1 MATDAAYL
9 DRLFDGQLPP
19 PTVDV
24 ETQRR
29 RLEDFLAA
37 NEFAATAA
45 PNSPTTTT
53 TDRHSGI
60 ALVTSGGTTIP
71 LEKNTVRFLD
81 NFSTGSRGATSAEHF
96 LARNYLVIFLHRR
109 SSIVPFARD
118 LPDPRNLF
126 EPLEEGGAEGG
137 ASSLRVR
144 ADRVAAITTRLRNY
158 GRVRHRLLEIPFE
171 SLADYLHLLRMTCSR
186 LESFG
191 SRVLLYL
198 AAAVSD
204 FYLPLDAMRAH
215 KTQSSAGDLE
225 LKLKT
230 TPKILKTLRE
240 DWVPD
245 AFLVTFKLET
255 DPEIL
260 MRKAR
265 GALDAYGHQVVVANL
280 LATRRSKV
288 TIVSRLRKEKDGGG
302 EIVVEDVCLTEE
314 QLSANEEIE
323 KTIVD
328 RLRDFHEAFSNSQSK
343 KAKMGNQ

>member
-19 PTVDV
+19 PTVEV
-24 ETQRR
+24 ETQRQ
-29 RLEDFLAA
+29 RLEDFLA
-37 NEFAATAA
+37 
-45 PNSPTTTT
+45 SSTTTR
-53 TDRHSGI
+53 DLRPGI

-96 LARNYLVIFLHRR
+96 LARDYLVVFLHRR

-118 LPDPRNLF
+118 LTDPRNMF
-126 EPLEEGGAEGG
+126 EPLEEGAEGG
-137 ASSLRVR
+137 ASMLRVR
-144 ADRVAAITTRLRNY
+144 ADRVDAITTRLRNY

-265 GALDAYGHQVVVANL
+265 DALDAYGHQVVVANL
-280 LATRRSKV
+280 LATRRSQV
-288 TIVSRLRKEKDGGG
+288 TIVSRRGGGKDGSE
-302 EIVVEDVCLTEE
+302 EISVEDVRLTEE
-314 QLSANEEIE
+314 QVNANVEIE

-328 RLRDFHEAFSNSQSK
+328 RLRDFHEAFSDRK
-343 KAKMGNQ
+343 KS